1 MKSRSRTL
9 ADKSIDA
16 MLAAIEVYNKPTF
29 AYREE
34 SFAILAI
41 NSWELL
47 LKARLLQLANN
58 RLAVILSY
66 EHRQRADG
74 THSEKLYR
82 KKSRSGTYLSVGLF
96 RAIDRL
102 RDDFGDTTH
111 PSVRRNLEL
120 LCEVRDNAVHFINKG
135 FDISKL
141 VQELGTACLRNYL
154 GLVGR
159 WFAIDLSAYNFFLM
173 PLAFVGVGR
182 SVDAITMNSSERKVI
197 EYLRQR
203 IADDPEG
210 ADYSV
215 ALRVDLKFSRS
226 KAVDAV
232 PVVVSDAHQTAI
244 AVRLSEE
251 DIREKYPWDYAILT
265 TRLKKRYANF
275 KETKEYHQLRRTLE
289 SDDRFCN
296 TRYLNPAKKSG
307 ILKRFYNSNILQE
320 FDKHYERDTPP
331 ATTSFLNPWFSQVFA
346 PEARFHGPSGSDTVK
361 PRWKGSHPHR
371 FQCFDVLLRDAS
383 R

>member
-9 ADKSIDA
+9 AGKSIDA

-66 EHRQRADG
+66 EHRPRADG

-154 GLVGR
+154 GLVDR

-173 PLAFVGVGR
+173 PLAFVRVGR
-182 SVDAITMNSSERKVI
+182 SVDAITMNSSERRVI

-203 IADDPEG
+203 IADDLEG
-210 ADYSV
+210 ADDDYSV

-226 KAVDAV
+226 KAVDAA
-232 PVVVSDAHQTAI
+232 PVVVSDDPAAI

-251 DIREKYPWDYAILT
+251 DIREKYPWDYRTLT
-265 TRLKKRYANF
+265 TRLKRRYANF
-275 KETKEYHQLRRTLE
+275 KENRKYHRLRQTLE
-289 SDDRFCN
+289 SDDHFCN
-296 TRYLNPAKKSG
+296 TRYLDPAKKSG
-307 ILKRFYNSNILQE
+307 TSKRFYNSNIVQE
-320 FDKHYERDTPP
+320 FDKHYER
-331 ATTSFLNPWFSQVFA
+331 V
-346 PEARFHGPSGSDTVK
+346 
-361 PRWKGSHPHR
+361 
-371 FQCFDVLLRDAS
+371 
-383 R
+383 

>member
-154 GLVGR
+154 GLVDR

-173 PLAFVGVGR
+173 PLAFVRVGR
-182 SVDAITMNSSERKVI
+182 SVDAITMNSSERRVI

-203 IADDPEG
+203 IADDLEG
-210 ADYSV
+210 ADDDYSV

-226 KAVDAV
+226 KAVDAA
-232 PVVVSDAHQTAI
+232 PVVVSDDPAAI

-251 DIREKYPWDYAILT
+251 DIREKYPWDYRILT
-265 TRLKKRYANF
+265 TRLKRRYANF
-275 KETKEYHQLRRTLE
+275 KENRKYHRLRQTLE
-289 SDDRFCN
+289 SDDDFCN
-296 TRYLNPAKKSG
+296 TRYLDPAKKSG
-307 ILKRFYNSNILQE
+307 TSKRFYNSNIVQE
-320 FDKHYERDTPP
+320 FDKHYER
-331 ATTSFLNPWFSQVFA
+331 V
-346 PEARFHGPSGSDTVK
+346 
-361 PRWKGSHPHR
+361 
-371 FQCFDVLLRDAS
+371 
-383 R
+383 

>member
-9 ADKSIDA
+9 AGKSIDA

-96 RAIDRL
+96 LAIDRL

-154 GLVGR
+154 GLVDR

-173 PLAFVGVGR
+173 PLAFVRVGR
-182 SVDAITMNSSERKVI
+182 SVDAITMNSSERRVI

-203 IADDPEG
+203 IADDLEG
-210 ADYSV
+210 ADDDYSV

-226 KAVDAV
+226 KAVDAA
-232 PVVVSDAHQTAI
+232 PVVVSDDP
-244 AVRLSEE
+244 VR
-251 DIREKYPWDYAILT
+251 
-265 TRLKKRYANF
+265 
-275 KETKEYHQLRRTLE
+275 
-289 SDDRFCN
+289 C
-296 TRYLNPAKKSG
+296 
-307 ILKRFYNSNILQE
+307 
-320 FDKHYERDTPP
+320 
-331 ATTSFLNPWFSQVFA
+331 V
-346 PEARFHGPSGSDTVK
+346 
-361 PRWKGSHPHR
+361 
-371 FQCFDVLLRDAS
+371 
-383 R
+383 